1 MKKSDAIMT
10 AISAVLASDAIE
22 WDTALEV
29 QDVLIGLY
37 HDAVEEEEHD
47 AKILAELDEILEKL
61 GELFR

>member
-29 QDVLIGLY
+29 QDILISLY
-37 HDAVEEEEHD
+37 YDAVDEEARD
-47 AKILAELDEILEKL
+47 ARLLAELDEMLEKL
-61 GELFR
+61 NEILG